1 MKFYQEEINNL
12 EKKKYDIYTSFIE
25 GNTSLEEYIQHIEN
39 IDEKIRI
46 IQKSEQWL
54 KKPEITL
61 KPKKKNSLTWFQR
74 LMFLTTIIV
83 IMLSIVVWAAN
94 QNPVEQDHY
103 EPVQE
108 TVVNNPETAIE
119 LQADKFSVIPS
130 PEETEWKSLG
140 IFTTSGYC
148 KEDYPHICNDGNP
161 HTTALGTTPT
171 VGRTIAVDPS
181 VIPYGTEVMI
191 NNHIYIAEDCGTAIK
206 GHRIDILYETHN
218 EAYCH
223 GMPQVEVFIKNN

>member
-25 GNTSLEEYIQHIEN
+25 GNTSLEDYIQNIES
-39 IDEKIRI
+39 IDEKIHI
-46 IQKSEQWL
+46 IQKSEKWL
-54 KKPEITL
+54 NKPEKSL
-61 KPKKKNSLTWFQR
+61 KPKKKNSFTWFKR
-74 LMFLTTIIV
+74 LTVLTTIVI

-94 QNPVEQDHY
+94 QKPVEQDNY
-103 EPVQE
+103 EPVQVIN
-108 TVVNNPETAIE
+108 TAIASETAIE
-119 LQADKFSVIPS
+119 LPIE
-130 PEETEWKSLG
+130 EETEWKSLG

-206 GHRIDILYETHN
+206 GKRVDILYETHN

-223 GMPQVEVFIKNN
+223 GMQQVEVFIKNN